1 MGAGTKILAGCGCLA
16 ILATTVLVAGLGLGL
31 FWLKGRTSGIETIAT
46 RSSEIEAWERKANAH
61 PWERPAGGVVP
72 EPRLRAFLDVRRK
85 VHEVYEAHESDLEDL
100 RRRFEGRDAP
110 PTLSEILA
118 TGATAVEMYGD
129 LRLAQVKSLAEVG
142 MSEAEYDSIQT
153 ALYLTAAVVAAESET
168 GRLPAEAVTNATR
181 QVQEALKAG
190 VEAAQREGLPGAGE
204 LSESDLRQLEE
215 ALARAGA
222 SGSEALAVPPANV
235 ELYRRYKADIQKY
248 AMNGLAILG
257 L

>member
-1 MGAGTKILAGCGCLA
+1 
-16 ILATTVLVAGLGLGL
+16 
-31 FWLKGRTSGIETIAT
+31 
-46 RSSEIEAWERKANAH
+46 
-61 PWERPAGGVVP
+61 
-72 EPRLRAFLDVRRK
+72 
-85 VHEVYEAHESDLEDL
+85 
-100 RRRFEGRDAP
+100 
-110 PTLSEILA
+110 
-118 TGATAVEMYGD
+118 MYGD

-153 ALYLTAAVVAAESET
+153 ALYLTAAVAAAESET

-222 SGSEALAVPPANV
+222 SGSEALAVPPENV
-235 ELYRRYKADIQKY
+235 ELYRRYQADIQKY
-248 AMNGLAILG
+248 AMNGLAVLG